1 MSYYKTKQ
9 ALITQ
14 LLAASIPNI
23 VMPSAGVTGDLAI
36 ENQDFDPSGK
46 SVWLSCYFIPAT
58 SGIMGKTST
67 SRNEDRGIFQV
78 SVFVALN
85 SNDYDNTQLQT
96 IDSVLSAFQY
106 NSFTVYNDQK
116 VSILDST
123 VNNGTENE
131 SWFKRDLSINYL
143 TFSIR

>member
-1 MSYYKTKQ
+1 MSYYDTKQ

-14 LLAASIPNI
+14 LVGASITGI
-23 VMPSAGVTGDLAI
+23 TSADIAF
-36 ENQDFDPSGK
+36 ENKDFDPSGK
-46 SVWLSCYFIPAT
+46 SIWLSCYFIPAT
-58 SGIMGKTST
+58 SEMLGKTPS

-85 SNDYDNTQLQT
+85 NNDYDNAQLQAV
-96 IDSVLSAFQY
+96 DSILSSFQY
-106 NSFTVYNDQK
+106 NSSTVYNSQK

-131 SWFKRDLSINYL
+131 SWFKRDISINYL
-143 TFSIR
+143 AFTTR